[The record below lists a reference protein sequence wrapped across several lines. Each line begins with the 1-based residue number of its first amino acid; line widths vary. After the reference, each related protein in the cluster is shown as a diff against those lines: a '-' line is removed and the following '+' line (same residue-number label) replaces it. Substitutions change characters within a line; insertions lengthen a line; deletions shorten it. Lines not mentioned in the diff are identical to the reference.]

1 MSKHLELVCPYCGG
15 NGLWHF
21 TADWANP
28 AETEECP
35 RCQGSG
41 VYHQAWDESLLTD
54 DQCDQCGYI
63 GQVLMIAD
71 DYYVPGV
78 RPTWCR
84 ACFDKAAG
92 DGDGGSNP
100 PPRLEVANEMHE

>member
-1 MSKHLELVCPYCGG
+1 MAKHLELVCPYCGG
-15 NGLWHF
+15 SGLWHF

-28 AETEECP
+28 AETEDCP

-41 VYHQAWDESLLTD
+41 VYRQTWDESLVD
-54 DQCDQCGYI
+54 DGVCDQCGHI
-63 GQVLMIAD
+63 GQVLMVPD
-71 DYYVPGV
+71 DYYVTGA

-92 DGDGGSNP
+92 NGDG
-100 PPRLEVANEMHE
+100 L